1 MSTLLERQKEFT
13 GYLVVGF
20 PELGLK
26 GLPLKSAAAVTGNAT
41 QENLVRPVTIGPL
54 DNGSNG
60 ALQWRLDR
68 LDGPTGLRG
77 WAKANGM
84 TWDSLRTQAAFFLYE
99 LERDYPQLTLDLR
112 NGTKS
117 IETLTANISRFYERP
132 NKKYEHLDKRIAAAR
147 NTFAAMSKEPVP
159 IPPPPPPLPEVI
171 QPIAASPNTSTIGWL
186 FFAYSAACAFRITI
200 FGLPSEGDPIFVFL
214 IGLALQYLPDAPAKA
229 TAAAPNLPAKDNPMS
244 AQLDAFKAVV
254 NDLVTV
260 IDAVVTSHESL
271 KLQANEGAAV
281 DAELA
286 TITDQFRAAVD
297 KLNALTH

>member
-1 MSTLLERQKEFT
+1 
-13 GYLVVGF
+13 
-20 PELGLK
+20 
-26 GLPLKSAAAVTGNAT
+26 
-41 QENLVRPVTIGPL
+41 
-54 DNGSNG
+54 
-60 ALQWRLDR
+60 
-68 LDGPTGLRG
+68 
-77 WAKANGM
+77 
-84 TWDSLRTQAAFFLYE
+84 
-99 LERDYPQLTLDLR
+99 
-112 NGTKS
+112 
-117 IETLTANISRFYERP
+117 
-132 NKKYEHLDKRIAAAR
+132 
-147 NTFAAMSKEPVP
+147 
-159 IPPPPPPLPEVI
+159 
-171 QPIAASPNTSTIGWL
+171 
-186 FFAYSAACAFRITI
+186 
-200 FGLPSEGDPIFVFL
+200 LPSEGDPIFVFL